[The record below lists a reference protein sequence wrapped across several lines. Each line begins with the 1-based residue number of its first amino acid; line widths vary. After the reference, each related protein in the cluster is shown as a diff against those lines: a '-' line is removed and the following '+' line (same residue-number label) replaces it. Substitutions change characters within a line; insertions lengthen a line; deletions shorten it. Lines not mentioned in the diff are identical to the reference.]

1 MNVNHSRRRFSVA
14 TAAVPVASLAG
25 GALLLSSGCTGVMGP
40 PRVAYSEAELNQML
54 VRRFP
59 LEKRVM
65 EMLDLSLANPRLTLR
80 PEAGR
85 LATEIEL
92 LANDRLWGHRWRGQ
106 MALEY
111 GLRLER
117 SDNSL
122 RMDNPWVTR
131 LSLDKGASA
140 QVERIGA
147 LAIEQ
152 VLRDMVIHRLK
163 PEQVE
168 RLAQAGYELGEVK
181 VTASGVEIN
190 ARPRQ

>member
-1 MNVNHSRRRFSVA
+1 MNVNHSRRRFSMAAA
-14 TAAVPVASLAG
+14 TVPVATFAG
-25 GALLLSSGCTGVMGP
+25 VAVLLSGCTGVMGP

-92 LANDRLWGHRWRGQ
+92 LASDRLWGHRWRGQ

-131 LSLDKGASA
+131 LSLDKGANA

-181 VTASGVEIN
+181 VTANGVEID

>member
-1 MNVNHSRRRFSVA
+1 MNVNHSRRRW
-14 TAAVPVASLAG
+14 AAVVPVATLVGIAG
-25 GALLLSSGCTGVMGP
+25 VLSGCTGLVGP

-54 VRRFP
+54 MRRFP

-65 EMLDLSLANPRLTLR
+65 EMLELSLSNPRLTLR

-85 LATEIEL
+85 LATEVDL

-106 MALEY
+106 LAIEY
-111 GLRLER
+111 GLRLDR

-122 RMDNPWVTR
+122 RLDNPWVTR
-131 LSLDKGASA
+131 LSLDKAASA
-140 QVERIGA
+140 QVERVGA

-152 VLRDMVIHRLK
+152 LLRDMVIHRLK
-163 PEQVE
+163 PEQVD

-181 VTASGVEIN
+181 VTANGVEIN

>member
-1 MNVNHSRRRFSVA
+1 MNVNHSRRRWAVA
-14 TAAVPVASLAG
+14 MSAVVGFTGL
-25 GALLLSSGCTGVMGP
+25 SGCTSLAGP
-40 PRVAYSEAELNQML
+40 PRVAYSEAELNRML

-65 EMLDLSLANPRLTLR
+65 DMLDLSLTNPRLTLR
-80 PEAGR
+80 PDAGR

-92 LANDRLWGHRWRGQ
+92 LASDRLWGHRWRGQ

-111 GLRLER
+111 GLRLDR

-122 RMDNPWVTR
+122 RLDNPWVTR
-131 LSLDKGASA
+131 LSLDKGANP
-140 QVERIGA
+140 QLERMGA

-152 VLRDMVIHRLK
+152 LLRDMVIHRLK
-163 PEQVE
+163 PEQIE

-190 ARPRQ
+190 ARPRP